1 VNGASLVVAALRS
14 RDGASNGLLKCVVSE
29 TLGGRV
35 LRLAKSGSGLT
46 EWATEPDP
54 FFVEPIPAPAQ

>member
-1 VNGASLVVAALRS
+1 LCFAGRRGLAQP
-14 RDGASNGLLKCVVSE
+14 DGASNGLLKRVVSE

-46 EWATEPDP
+46 EWAKAPDP
-54 FFVEPIPAPAQ
+54 FFVEPNPAPVQ